1 MSGISDGKSVVNV
14 ELDRVLTS
22 AVVLSWDDLLH
33 PTQRGLIHI
42 EYAPGALLQYL
53 RVWQLTGKGEWSLV
67 CECVMSHSPAVLTS
81 GTTFSNDYHSAGLA
95 EMLDVI
101 MQHQGSFASSPLRH
115 GAGLI
120 QVTLPTER
128 ESIAASACMR
138 HVYASLGL
146 MFAEIPATAM
156 A

>member
-1 MSGISDGKSVVNV
+1 MSSIADEKNVINV
-14 ELDRVLTS
+14 ELDRILAS

-33 PTQRGLIHI
+33 PKQRGLSHI

-53 RVWQLTGKGEWSLV
+53 KVWQLTGKGEWSLV
-67 CECVMSHSPAVLTS
+67 CEYQMSHSPAVVTS
-81 GTTFSNDYHSAGLA
+81 RTTFSNGYHSAGLA

-101 MQHQGSFASSPLRH
+101 MQHQSSFASSSLRP

-128 ESIAASACMR
+128 ENIAASACMR

-146 MFAEIPATAM
+146 MFAEIPAAAM

>member
-1 MSGISDGKSVVNV
+1 MSGISDGKSVINV
-14 ELDRVLTS
+14 ELDRILES

-42 EYAPGALLQYL
+42 EYAPGTLLQYVK
-53 RVWQLTGKGEWSLV
+53 VWQLTGKGEWSLV
-67 CECVMSHSPAVLTS
+67 CECLMSHSPAVPPS

-101 MQHQGSFASSPLRH
+101 MQHQGSFASSPLRP

-128 ESIAASACMR
+128 ENVAASACMR